1 MADTL
6 QKFRV
11 YPRGFLGVDVAQ
23 HFDRT
28 PKPYAQQLG
37 YQQYTAT
44 GGQQDGNDI
53 PINPHVESLYSDYIR
68 NVVNTSN
75 FEFRRRALLVAFQ
88 AFGTPRFDIWMLAQ
102 YKNPAAG
109 QLHGKFLEDTIHFL
123 QTGRRD
129 MALETWA
136 SLITITDE
144 GNRVGKAPESIIKY
158 FDLDSPSNLRS
169 TDNSML
175 VNTIQSWC
183 SKEGGLEDLIGT
195 LHILFG
201 KY

>member
-1 MADTL
+1 MSDTL

-11 YPRGFLGVDVAQ
+11 YPRGFLGVDVAR

-68 NVVNTSN
+68 NVVATSS
-75 FEFRRRALLVAFQ
+75 FEFRRRALQIAFQ
-88 AFGTPRFDIWMLAQ
+88 AFGTPRFDIWMMAQ

-109 QLHGKFLEDTIHFL
+109 QLHGEFLEDTIHFL
-123 QTGRRD
+123 TTGRRN
-129 MALETWA
+129 MALEAWS
-136 SLITITDE
+136 SLIIITDE
-144 GNRVGKAPESIIKY
+144 GNRVGRMPESMIKF
-158 FDLDSPSNLRS
+158 FDLDSPANVRS
-169 TDNSML
+169 TDNAHL
-175 VNTIQSWC
+175 VNIIQMWC
-183 SKEGGLEDLIGT
+183 SREGGLEDLIGT